1 MTTTKIFGV
10 VFAAI
15 AFLGGCTSMQPAP
28 MQVTASPCAMHE
40 YSYECQ
46 VERYQRVP

>member
-1 MTTTKIFGV
+1 MTTTKILSG

-15 AFLGGCTSMQPAP
+15 AFLGGCTSMQSPP
-28 MQVTASPCAMHE
+28 MQVSASPCAVHE
-40 YSYECQ
+40 YSFACQ